1 MQRMIPK
8 QSKTQFMVKGLTI
21 RDILFLT
28 VCLALFVLLLISN
41 FDYHYYVAVG
51 WALLVCILFFLKI
64 DDRLYYE
71 LYTIILFVFS
81 RKKWNGRDLT
91 AVSSVDGD
99 IIKFKDGYYA
109 GVLRIDSTEFFLLR
123 EEEQDRMIDAFSGVF
138 KNLNIGQKIS
148 LIRLDRPVFLDERI
162 EELKRSSAK
171 RMRTSTKG
179 DRAAAYIRAERL
191 KNLEAVN
198 TNENCFY
205 YNAFYLVLYSYNR
218 AAVDKTL
225 LADVRDLRANNLQAT
240 RISGAELLGFARR
253 TLRPAFDE
261 REAAKIAG
269 TKAQQEFV
277 SPEAVT
283 FTSKFAEV
291 DGIAENT
298 FVITRYPTQTFNAW
312 ARALCDMPYT
322 KVVISATPI
331 EAEKAV
337 RAIDRTTAE
346 LKDKYARSS
355 KMSSDTTTQ
364 LHYESL
370 QYLMEELMSSNEV
383 MLNVCTTVTAYDY
396 ASEGKEFRRSM
407 RKAINRLGF
416 RTSTMLCR
424 QAEAFRAA
432 TLNTSFPKAP
442 TYTQGI
448 NSSSLAAA
456 YPFVDTQIIEPNG
469 VMLGQN
475 SAPVIVDFSKR
486 SDFYKNSNIVILGGV
501 GGGKSFFAKS
511 LFVNLFSEGE
521 RIFILDPENEYS
533 ILADNLG
540 GKVIDMG
547 MGGNIINPFAVL
559 TDVNDDDDTGN
570 LLLAHITFLEE
581 FFRMTL
587 DGLGSENIELCLS
600 LIPKVY
606 KKKRITTRTD
616 LKNFKGKFPTFDDF
630 LAVVREEEENAD
642 LSERGAY
649 RMIATFLSK
658 FAKGGRFSY
667 LWNGQT
673 NLQANE
679 DFVVFNFQ
687 TLLANANKTIV
698 AAQMLLLTQFLNN
711 ELIHNFNRIKQG
723 QAVAP
728 ITIAV
733 DEAHVFIDPHNPV
746 ALRFMKNT
754 AKRCRK
760 YNGKQIVATQSVN
773 DFLGNE
779 DLERESKA
787 VITECQ
793 YTFVFPLNAS
803 GAADFLQLYDKL
815 DVTEEE
821 QNALLDL
828 ARGHTFFIAHQK
840 MRTEFEVVTAPALRR
855 LFEERGVTDAIEE
868 AESNEV
874 AEQIEETNSTVDEP
888 AAEPQ
893 ESAQEKE
900 VLPEDELKLGEEK
913 MQDISDSEA
922 KRLTG
927 SADPDE
933 YSIAEPVREDEI
945 TVMTEDVQDAAIDED
960 LTEVISAAL
969 SDDGIIEEHGRQVS
983 CSRVPERMPEDVS
996 KYETPAWAKSR
1007 HEKRHNKRRRDK
1019 RRIKK

>member
-8 QSKTQFMVKGLTI
+8 QSKTQFTVKGMTI

-28 VCLALFVLLLISN
+28 VCLAVFVLFLVSN
-41 FDYHYYVAVG
+41 FTYHYYIAAAWV
-51 WALLVCILFFLKI
+51 LLVGVLFFFKI

-71 LYTIILFVFS
+71 IYTILLFVFS
-81 RKKWNGRDLT
+81 RKKWEGRDLS
-91 AVSSVDGD
+91 ALAAVDGNLLR
-99 IIKFKDGYYA
+99 FKDGYCA

-138 KNLNIGQKIS
+138 KNLNAGQKIS
-148 LIRLDRPVFLDERI
+148 LIRMDRPVFLDDC
-162 EELKRSSAK
+162 LKALQEKEVK
-171 RMRTSTKG
+171 RMRG
-179 DRAAAYIRAERL
+179 NAAGERAVQFIRAERL
-191 KNLEAVN
+191 KNLAYVN

-205 YNAFYLVLYSYNR
+205 YNSYYIVLYAQSG
-218 AAVDKTL
+218 AVVDKTL
-225 LADVRDLRANNLQAT
+225 FADLRDLCANGLRAV
-240 RISGAELLGFARR
+240 RIEGAELLGFARR
-253 TLRPAFDE
+253 TLCAAFDE
-261 REAAKIAG
+261 REAAKVVG
-269 TKAQQEFV
+269 EKAQQEFV
-277 SPEAVT
+277 APKAVA
-283 FTSKFAEV
+283 FRAKCAEV

-346 LKDKYARSS
+346 LKEKYAMSS
-355 KMSSDTTTQ
+355 KLSSDTNTQ

-396 ASEGKEFRRSM
+396 AGEGKEFRRAM

-416 RTSTMLCR
+416 RTSYMLCR

-432 TLNTSFPKAP
+432 TLNAAFPKP
-442 TYTQGI
+442 PVYTQGI
-448 NSSSLAAA
+448 NSSALAAA

-469 VMLGQN
+469 IMLGQN

-521 RIFILDPENEYS
+521 RIFILDPENEYG

-581 FFRMTL
+581 FFRTTL
-587 DGLGSENIELCLS
+587 NGLDSENIELCLS

-606 KKKRITTRTD
+606 KKKRITPRTD
-616 LKNFKGKFPTFDDF
+616 LKNFKRKFPTFDDF
-630 LAVVREEEENAD
+630 LAVLREEEANAD
-642 LSERGAY
+642 PSERGAY

-673 NLQANE
+673 NLNANE

-711 ELIHNFNRIKQG
+711 ELIHNFNRIKQ
-723 QAVAP
+723 QKTASP

-779 DLERESKA
+779 DLERESKS

-803 GAADFLQLYDKL
+803 GAADFLRLYDKL
-815 DVTEEE
+815 DITAEE

-840 MRTEFEVVTAPALRR
+840 MRTEFEIVTAPALRR
-855 LFEERGVTDAIEE
+855 LFEERGAMDALL
-868 AESNEV
+868 
-874 AEQIEETNSTVDEP
+874 AEQEAAQA
-888 AAEPQ
+888 AAEQSEDAAQAEAVAPSETSVKTPESDALPTEDETVPASQ
-893 ESAQEKE
+893 ESAQEE
-900 VLPEDELKLGEEK
+900 CLAVPDTAEK
-913 MQDISDSEA
+913 
-922 KRLTG
+922 
-927 SADPDE
+927 
-933 YSIAEPVREDEI
+933 
-945 TVMTEDVQDAAIDED
+945 
-960 LTEVISAAL
+960 
-969 SDDGIIEEHGRQVS
+969 
-983 CSRVPERMPEDVS
+983 
-996 KYETPAWAKSR
+996 
-1007 HEKRHNKRRRDK
+1007 
-1019 RRIKK
+1019 

>member
-8 QSKTQFMVKGLTI
+8 QSKMRFTVRGITI
-21 RDILFLT
+21 RDFVFLT
-28 VCLALFVLLLISN
+28 VCLGVFILLLTAN
-41 FDYHYYVAVG
+41 FQYHSYVAIG
-51 WALLVCILFFLKI
+51 WTLLVCALFFLKI

-71 LYTIILFVFS
+71 LYTVILFVLS
-81 RKKWNGRDLT
+81 RKKWHGQELT
-91 AVSSVDGD
+91 AISAAEGD
-99 IIKFKDGYYA
+99 VLRFKDGYCA
-109 GVLRIDSTEFFLLR
+109 GVLCIESTEFFLLR
-123 EEEQDRMIDAFSGVF
+123 EEEQDRMIDAFSGIF
-138 KNLNIGQKIS
+138 KNLNVGQKIS
-148 LIRLDRPVFLDERI
+148 IIRMDRPVFLDARI
-162 EELKRSSAK
+162 QELIDRAPTTTRHNAREE
-171 RMRTSTKG
+171 
-179 DRAAAYIRAERL
+179 RAAAYIRSERL
-191 KNLEAVN
+191 KNLQSI
-198 TNENCFY
+198 NETDNCFY
-205 YNAFYLVLYSYNR
+205 YNAFYVVLYGHSPD
-218 AAVDKTL
+218 AIGKTL
-225 LADVRDLRANNLQAT
+225 RTDLSELQANGLRVR
-240 RISGAELLGFARR
+240 RIEGAELLGFARR
-253 TLRPAFDE
+253 TLCPAFDE
-261 REAAKIAG
+261 REAEKIIGA
-269 TKAQQEFV
+269 KAQRQFV
-277 SPEAVT
+277 TPDAVT
-283 FTSKFAEV
+283 FRSKFADV
-291 DGIAENT
+291 DGIPENT
-298 FVITRYPTQTFNAW
+298 YVITRYPTQSMNAW
-312 ARALCDMPYT
+312 ARALCDIAFT
-322 KVVISATPI
+322 KVVISAVPI

-355 KMSSDTTTQ
+355 KMSSDTNTQ
-364 LHYESL
+364 LHYQSL

-396 ASEGKEFRRSM
+396 AREGREFRRAM
-407 RKAINRLGF
+407 RKQINRLGF
-416 RTSTMLCR
+416 RTSSMMCR

-432 TLNTSFPKAP
+432 TLNGSFPKAP
-442 TYTQGI
+442 VYTQGI

-469 VMLGQN
+469 VLLGQN

-501 GGGKSFFAKS
+501 GGGKSYFSKS

-521 RIFILDPENEYS
+521 RIFILDPENEYA

-559 TDVNDDDDTGN
+559 TDVNDDDDPGN

-581 FFRMTL
+581 FFRTTL
-587 DGLGSENIELCLS
+587 SGLGSENIELCLS

-606 KKKRITTRTD
+606 KRKRITPRTD
-616 LKNFKGKFPTFDDF
+616 LKHFQGKFPTFDDF
-630 LAVVREEEENAD
+630 LKVIHEEEQTAD
-642 LSERGAY
+642 PNERSAY
-649 RMIATFLSK
+649 HMIETFLSK

-687 TLLANANKTIV
+687 ALLANANQTIV

-723 QAVAP
+723 QTVAP

-803 GAADFLQLYDKL
+803 GTADFLRLYDKL
-815 DVTEEE
+815 DVTMEE

-855 LFEERGVTDAIEE
+855 LFEVADSLPGE
-868 AESNEV
+868 AHPVPSEGADEPV
-874 AEQIEETNSTVDEP
+874 AEP
-888 AAEPQ
+888 LKG
-893 ESAQEKE
+893 SAQKSA
-900 VLPEDELKLGEEK
+900 GGQTA
-913 MQDISDSEA
+913 QDD
-922 KRLTG
+922 
-927 SADPDE
+927 
-933 YSIAEPVREDEI
+933 
-945 TVMTEDVQDAAIDED
+945 
-960 LTEVISAAL
+960 
-969 SDDGIIEEHGRQVS
+969 DDGSPMPHGDERPPDGGKPAGSDFARQ
-983 CSRVPERMPEDVS
+983 RYI
-996 KYETPAWAKSR
+996 KR
-1007 HEKRHNKRRRDK
+1007 HRHHVTSPKGPEKR
-1019 RRIKK
+1019 